1 MNEVDLKEIVERGV
15 ESDVLDY
22 KAAQN
27 WNQISKA
34 GRAKLVRHMIAFAN
48 TKGGCLVIGVGEDA
62 SGCPRDYTGVTDEES
77 KSFDPSV
84 IGSFISQLVDPPID
98 FYVERPVI
106 NNKTFVVIVVRP
118 FTQLPH
124 VCKADIELVNSNND
138 VERELRSG
146 VFYIRTKGASSTP
159 ARTANELHGIIQRA
173 LRNQRQL
180 LGQMIRRILFE
191 STKDYKIAENIDL
204 TNAILGAE
212 IFFKRR
218 RSIPENTVSVL
229 RKFSV
234 APVVKLSGE
243 YDFSAIKE
251 NMLAALDEH
260 SQNQLITESEI
271 SSAHHSGVSLRS
283 LPEGKLKMWQ
293 AGNDGLFVFCDY
305 LLVDKATKIVNWSD
319 IQNFASSIIDFVSRY
334 YMMFHGE
341 DPKTLFTISLELT
354 FNSKDFIVDNHKFID
369 PNIKVLG
376 TVELTAQQLVEN
388 TQNYCDE
395 ILQQLD
401 SSLKF
406 DFVCK

>member
-1 MNEVDLKEIVERGV
+1 MTEVELKEVVERGV

-27 WNQISKA
+27 WNQITKA

-48 TKGGCLVIGVGEDA
+48 TKGGCLVIGVGEDS
-62 SGCPRDYTGVTDEES
+62 SGCPRNYTGVSDEES

-84 IGSFISQLVDPPID
+84 IGSFIAQMVEPPID

-106 NNKTFVVIVVRP
+106 NNKTFIVIVVRP
-118 FTQLPH
+118 FSQLPH
-124 VCKADIELVNSNND
+124 VCKADIELVNSNNE

-191 STKDYKIAENIDL
+191 SNKEDKLSENIDL
-204 TNAILGAE
+204 SHAVLGAE

-218 RSIPENTVSVL
+218 RYIPNDKVAIL

-234 APVVKLSGE
+234 VPVQKLAGE
-243 YDFSAIKE
+243 YDFLAIKE
-251 NMLAALDEH
+251 NMLAALDE
-260 SQNQLITESEI
+260 QNQDQIITEHEI
-271 SSAHHSGVSLRS
+271 TTAYHSGVSLRS

-293 AGNDGLFVFCDY
+293 AGSDGLLVFCDY
-305 LLVDKATKIVNWSD
+305 MVLDNEDVVIYLSDIEKFVSNLVDFTSK
-319 IQNFASSIIDFVSRY
+319 Y
-334 YMMFHGE
+334 YSMFHSE
-341 DPKTLFTISLELT
+341 EPKR
-354 FNSKDFIVDNHKFID
+354 
-369 PNIKVLG
+369 
-376 TVELTAQQLVEN
+376 QQIHLHPA
-388 TQNYCDE
+388 
-395 ILQQLD
+395 
-401 SSLKF
+401 
-406 DFVCK
+406 

>member
-1 MNEVDLKEIVERGV
+1 MTEVELKEVVERGV

-27 WNQISKA
+27 WNQITKA

-48 TKGGCLVIGVGEDA
+48 TKGGCLVIGVGEDS
-62 SGCPRDYTGVTDEES
+62 SGCPRNYTGVSDEES

-84 IGSFISQLVDPPID
+84 IGSFIAQMVEPPID

-106 NNKTFVVIVVRP
+106 NNKTFIVIVVRP
-118 FTQLPH
+118 FSQLPH
-124 VCKADIELVNSNND
+124 VCKADIELVNSNNE

-191 STKDYKIAENIDL
+191 SNKEDKLSENIDL
-204 TNAILGAE
+204 SHAVLGAE

-218 RSIPENTVSVL
+218 RYIPNDKVAIL

-234 APVVKLSGE
+234 VPVQKLAGE
-243 YDFSAIKE
+243 YDFLAIKE
-251 NMLAALDEH
+251 NMLAALDE
-260 SQNQLITESEI
+260 QNQDQIITEHEI
-271 SSAHHSGVSLRS
+271 TTAYHSGVSLRS

-293 AGNDGLFVFCDY
+293 AGNDGLFVYCDY
-305 LLVDKATKIVNWSD
+305 MIIDSEDKVVKINSFE
-319 IQNFASSIIDFVSRY
+319 NFTTNIIDFASRY
-334 YMMFHGE
+334 YSMFHGE
-341 DPKTLFTISLELT
+341 DPKRIFSISLELT
-354 FNSKDFIVDNHKFID
+354 FESSGIT
-369 PNIKVLG
+369 L
-376 TVELTAQQLVEN
+376 EN
-388 TQNYCDE
+388 KTSINK
-395 ILQQLD
+395 
-401 SSLKF
+401 SLKALGQIEVTAE
-406 DFVCK
+406 DLVKNPIDCGKDILLKLEESLNLIC

>member
-1 MNEVDLKEIVERGV
+1 MTEIELKEVVERGV

-27 WNQISKA
+27 WNQITKA

-62 SGCPRDYTGVTDEES
+62 SGCPRNYTGVSDEES

-84 IGSFISQLVDPPID
+84 IGSFIAQMVEPPID

-106 NNKTFVVIVVRP
+106 NNKTFIVIVVRP
-118 FTQLPH
+118 FSQLPH
-124 VCKADIELVNSNND
+124 VCKADIELVNSNNE

-191 STKDYKIAENIDL
+191 SNKEDKLSENIDL
-204 TNAILGAE
+204 SHAVLGAE

-218 RSIPENTVSVL
+218 RYIPKDKVAIL

-234 APVVKLSGE
+234 VPVQKLAGE
-243 YDFSAIKE
+243 YDFLAIKE
-251 NMLAALDEH
+251 NMLAALDE
-260 SQNQLITESEI
+260 QNQGQVITEKEI
-271 SSAHHSGVSLRS
+271 TTAHHSGVSLRS

-293 AGNDGLFVFCDY
+293 AGNDGLFVYCDY
-305 LLVDKATKIVNWSD
+305 M
-319 IQNFASSIIDFVSRY
+319 IIDSEDKVVKLNDFESFTSHMIDFASRY
-334 YMMFHGE
+334 YSMFHGE
-341 DPKTLFTISLELT
+341 ETKRIFSISLELT
-354 FNSKDFIVDNHKFID
+354 FESSGIVFENKTS
-369 PNIKVLG
+369 IKK
-376 TVELTAQQLVEN
+376 
-388 TQNYCDE
+388 
-395 ILQQLD
+395 
-401 SSLKF
+401 SLKALGQIEVAAE
-406 DFVCK
+406 DLVKNPINCGKDILLKLEESLNPIS